1 MDVLVECVCVVCAFA
16 AERSVD
22 AVVEETAEFAVA
34 AERSVD
40 AVVEETAEF
49 ALAEPLAG
57 ELAVAPEVEPA
68 VALEEEPVA
77 ALEEE
82 PVAAPA
88 TDASK

>member
-1 MDVLVECVCVVCAFA
+1 MVECVCVVCAF
-16 AERSVD
+16 
-22 AVVEETAEFAVA
+22 A